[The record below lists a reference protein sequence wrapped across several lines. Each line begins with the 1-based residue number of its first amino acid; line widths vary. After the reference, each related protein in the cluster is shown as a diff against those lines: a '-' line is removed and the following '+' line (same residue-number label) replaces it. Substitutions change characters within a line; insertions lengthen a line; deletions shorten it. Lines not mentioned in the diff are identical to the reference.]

1 MPRLFTALEIP
12 SAVAADLSL
21 MRGGIAGARWI
32 DSENYHITLRFIGDV
47 DDVLAH
53 DAALTLAAIRR
64 PPVTVQLDELG
75 SFGGDKPRAIVVK
88 ARLDAALAEL
98 QAEQERLLRRIG
110 VPPEPRKFAPH
121 VTLARLRGAP
131 SSAVAAYLGTRGYF
145 PPWRF
150 EAPRFVLYSSRNS
163 VGGGP
168 YIVEADYPLRGKAAA
183 A

>member
-12 SAVAADLSL
+12 ATVAADLAL
-21 MRGGIAGARWI
+21 LRGGLAGARWI
-32 DSENYHITLRFIGDV
+32 DSANYHITLRFIGDV
-47 DDVLAH
+47 DDILAH
-53 DAALTLAAIRR
+53 DAAAILAGIRR

-88 ARLDAALAEL
+88 ARLDSALAEL

-110 VPPEPRKFAPH
+110 APPEPRKFVPH

-131 SSAVAAYLGTRGYF
+131 SSAVAGYLGTRGFF
-145 PPWRF
+145 PPRRF
-150 EAPRFVLYSSRNS
+150 EAARFVLYSSRNS